1 MRTYLDCF
9 PCFVNQALR
18 CGRWVTDDEQILKK
32 LIDEVGMMLKD
43 IPLTNS
49 PPETGEIIFRKIREI
64 SGVDDP
70 LAEAK
75 IRSTR
80 EVLKLYPELKRIVDG
95 SKDPLLTAVR
105 LAIAGNVIDFGI
117 SDDYD
122 IETEIQA
129 NLGKTFEICDIEKLR
144 PALEQSESILYIGD
158 NAGESVFDRLL
169 IETIGKPT
177 VYAVRDEPVLNDVT
191 AKDAEAAGLDLV
203 AQIVSSGSAAPG
215 TILERCSIEFRERFS
230 RAELIISKGQGN
242 YEGLS
247 DANRP
252 VFFLLKAK
260 CPVIARDIGVNTGAI
275 VMTMNCQPRGGL

>member
-18 CGRWVTDDEQILKK
+18 FGRWVTDDEQILKR
-32 LIDEVGMMLKD
+32 LVDEVGMMLKD
-43 IPLTNS
+43 IPLTNT
-49 PPETGEIIFRKIREI
+49 PPEAGEIVFKKIREV

-80 EVLKLYPELKRIVDG
+80 EVLKLYPELKRIVERSG
-95 SKDPLLTAVR
+95 DPLLTAVG

-129 NLGKTFEICDIEKLR
+129 NLGKAFDICDIEKLR
-144 PALEQSESILYIGD
+144 LALEQSDSILYIGD

-177 VYAVRDEPVLNDVT
+177 VYSVRDEPVLNDVT
-191 AKDAEAAGLDLV
+191 AKDAEAAGLDRV
-203 AQIVSSGSAAPG
+203 AQIVSSGCAAPG
-215 TILERCSIEFRERFS
+215 TILERCSSEFRERFNS
-230 RAELIISKGQGN
+230 AETVISKGQGN

-260 CPVIARDIGVNTGAI
+260 CPVIARDIGVNMGAI
-275 VMTMNCQPRGGL
+275 VLKMNGQP